1 MTFTYSIAAIFA
13 LILVSILYYRCQ
25 PPLSRP
31 QKMLLRVLRGIVL
44 WILISILLEPIAY
57 YISSFSEQP
66 QVIFLQDISRSME
79 LKKGGKKKSE
89 ILQPSLAKLA
99 ESYRQAGYKVKH
111 YPFGDGLSGGKE
123 NSLLMKSLQEL
134 SDKGSLKNAAAI
146 VLASDGWLKDEELGS
161 LGSLALPIHTL
172 ADSSREEIPDLEIV
186 SVNSNQYAYRNEPN
200 LFRVKAKATNFSGSA
215 TLNLFI
221 GTAKVATKNINLE
234 PENEATVDFEHK
246 FSQLGFFGYRL
257 EIVPAA
263 QEKNLGNNSLPGA
276 IEVLSEKEQIL
287 VISDAPAW
295 DNKFIL
301 DAIGSNP
308 RWESIFYQAKED
320 GIYLA
325 EKRMELPGKSLPAV
339 MVIVNNGKMKLDSG
353 TLQQIKANWQKGSG
367 ILYQGLPIAE
377 LGEILPIQRSNITT
391 PYQGFIR
398 LTTLAKEYPM
408 LEDLRKE
415 QSKLPPLDYYYVT
428 AAKGAEVLASL
439 NNPQNSPAIVAYTA
453 PQARALGFSFLNL
466 WRWQLM
472 SADKGYQKLMV
483 NSLTWLSNKALGAY
497 SAIYKSSYLQGEKVA
512 IRLRAEDEIRI
523 SDLDAS
529 PEIRIFDSKGTEL
542 KRDFLSRKGKEYLYE
557 AELKDAGE
565 YRFEISEGSRKTGG
579 RFQISESRL
588 EERDFGF
595 NLSLLEYIAKSSRGK
610 MVYPDSDFPIL
621 KAQRIQR
628 TVKDEFALYKKWYII
643 SIFILA
649 FGLELFFR
657 RRWGLL

>member
-1 MTFTYSIAAIFA
+1 MTFTYSFAAAFA
-13 LILVSILYYRCQ
+13 LILVSILYHRCQ

-31 QKMLLRVLRGIVL
+31 QKMLLKVLRFITL
-44 WILISILLEPIAY
+44 FILISILLEPIAY
-57 YISSFSEQP
+57 YVHSFSEPP
-66 QVIFLQDISRSME
+66 QVIFLQDVSRSME
-79 LKKGGKKKSE
+79 LKKGGIKKSE
-89 ILQPSLAKLA
+89 ILQRKLDILAQ
-99 ESYRQAGYKVKH
+99 SYQKAGYKVAN
-111 YPFGDGLSGGKE
+111 YPFADGLNGGKE
-123 NSLLMKSLQEL
+123 NSLLLKSLQEL
-134 SDKGSLKNAAAI
+134 SDKGMLQSAAAI
-146 VLASDGWLKDEELGS
+146 VLASDGWLKDEELSS
-161 LGSLALPIHTL
+161 LGSLALPIHAL
-172 ADSSREEIPDLEIV
+172 ADSSHEEIPDLEIV
-186 SVNSNQYAYRNEPN
+186 AINSNQYAYRNEPT
-200 LFRVKAKATNFSGSA
+200 LFRVKAKATNYSGKAS
-215 TLNLFI
+215 LNLYI
-221 GTAKVATKNINLE
+221 GNAKVASKSIDLE
-234 PENEATVDFEHK
+234 ADNEATVDFEYK
-246 FSQLGFFGYRL
+246 FGQLGFFGYRV
-257 EIVPAA
+257 EIAPAA

-276 IEVLSEKEQIL
+276 IEVLSEKEQIA

-308 RWESIFYQAKED
+308 RWESVFYQAKEE
-320 GIYLA
+320 GLYLA
-325 EKRMELPGKSLPAV
+325 EKRVELAAKSLPAV
-339 MVIVNNGKMKLDSG
+339 MVLVNNGKMKLDSG
-353 TLQQIKANWQKGSG
+353 TVQQIKSNWQKGSG
-367 ILYQGLPIAE
+367 ILYQGLPVAE
-377 LGEILPIQRSNITT
+377 LNEILPIQRSNILT
-391 PYQGFIR
+391 PYQGFIQ
-398 LTTLAKEYPM
+398 LTEAAKGYPM

-428 AAKGAEVLASL
+428 AAKGAELLASL
-439 NNPQNSPAIVAYTA
+439 NNPQNSPAIVALNT

-497 SAIYKSSYLQGEKVA
+497 SAIYKSSYLQGEKVI

-523 SDLDAS
+523 SNLDAS
-529 PEIRIFDSKGTEL
+529 PEIRIFDAKGKEL
-542 KRDFLSRKGKEYLYE
+542 ARDFLSRGGKEYLYE
-557 AELKDAGE
+557 AQIKDAGE

-579 RFQISESRL
+579 RFQIAEARQ

-610 MVYPDSDFPIL
+610 MIYPESDFPIL

-643 SIFILA
+643 TIFILA